1 MYNPEE
7 DIIDPE
13 LLAQALAIS
22 SVPVIYKVYFDK
34 DTGNILSISNEEN
47 KDYLNSI
54 DVEFEVISDF
64 LKNKKQITNYKI
76 VFVDL
81 TTPAI
86 VSKFD
91 TDVKLISIEQV
102 KHVDHWDSMFTIEN
116 YPLLEQWGF
125 QLRSDQRAVLQSH
138 NLNSQFEIF
147 VVDKN
152 NSNMLLRTIKLSLK
166 SLLESDRI
174 YVSYQSNKESDLK
187 NRIFVRKFFSTIGYQ
202 ILYDT
207 NS

>member
-102 KHVDHWDSMFTIEN
+102 KHVDHWDNMFTIEN

-138 NLNSQFEIF
+138 NLSSQFEIF

-166 SLLESDRI
+166 SLIESDRI

-202 ILYDT
+202 ILYDA